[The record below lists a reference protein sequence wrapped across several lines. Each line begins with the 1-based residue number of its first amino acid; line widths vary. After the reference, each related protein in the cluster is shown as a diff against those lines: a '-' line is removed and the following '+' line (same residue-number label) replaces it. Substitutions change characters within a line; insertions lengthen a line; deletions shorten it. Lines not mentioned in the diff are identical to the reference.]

1 MLLTEFSCTTEE
13 FERGTG
19 WSIKP
24 EGACR
29 GDACVPLGGGAFD
42 LAATCDRLG
51 MAVVN
56 DPDSGVWAIGPE
68 TLGGRAL
75 VSAEAP
81 DLVLPDLDGR
91 EFRLSTLR
99 GQKVALVAWAPY

>member
-1 MLLTEFSCTTEE
+1 MLLTEFSCTAEE

-24 EGACR
+24 EGACK
-29 GDACVPLGGGAFD
+29 GDACVPLDAGTFD

-51 MAVVN
+51 MAIVN

-75 VSAEAP
+75 WSAEAP
-81 DLVLPDLDGR
+81 ELVLPDLEGR
-91 EFRLSTLR
+91 EFRLGALR